1 MSEFIHSSSARRDPK
16 IRALRALYGNS
27 AEPYAW
33 YIIIMEILEEIPKHR
48 IKLNE
53 KNYIMLCQE
62 LNIDIKEL
70 KQFIKIAKN
79 LGILNVN
86 SQYLFSNELQASK
99 MKMRNYAITRREGGK
114 AKKRRRIK
122 MDIENNNINEDNINN
137 TDKPKEKPK
146 KENKEKIELN
156 QEIENRILE
165 VWNNAKIIKH
175 RKLTTNAKNKLRL
188 AMRDYSIDEI
198 MTAITNYGKI
208 VNNPKYFFKYKW
220 TLEEFLMRGIAK
232 FVYDECFK
240 NFLSNKNV
248 YVPYRED
255 DYDDIKF

>member
-1 MSEFIHSSSARRDPK
+1 MINNYVDRRDLRIK
-16 IRALRALYGNS
+16 SLRALYGNS
-27 AEPYAW
+27 AEPFAW

-122 MDIENNNINEDNINN
+122 MDIENNNINQDNINN
-137 TDKPKEKPK
+137 DDKSKEKPK
-146 KENKEKIELN
+146 KEKKEKIELN
-156 QEIENRILE
+156 QEIENQILE
-165 VWNNAKIIKH
+165 VWNSAKIIKH

-208 VNNPKYFFKYKW
+208 VNDSRYFFKYRW
-220 TLEEFLMRGIAK
+220 ALEDFLSRGVAK
-232 FVYDECFK
+232 FVNEECFTNYLINKK
-240 NFLSNKNV
+240 NI
-248 YVPYRED
+248 PYREKD
-255 DYDDIKF
+255 NDNDIKF

>member
-1 MSEFIHSSSARRDPK
+1 MASSYINRRDLRIK
-16 IRALRALYGNS
+16 SLRALYGNS
-27 AEPYAW
+27 AEPFAW

-122 MDIENNNINEDNINN
+122 MDIENNNINQDNINN
-137 TDKPKEKPK
+137 DDKSKEKPK
-146 KENKEKIELN
+146 KEKKEKIELN
-156 QEIENRILE
+156 QEIENQILE
-165 VWNNAKIIKH
+165 VWNSAKIIKH

-198 MTAITNYGKI
+198 MTAIINYGKI
-208 VNNPKYFFKYKW
+208 VNDSRYYFKYRW
-220 TLEEFLMRGIAK
+220 TLEDFLSRGIAK
-232 FVYDECFK
+232 FVNEECYNNYLINKK
-240 NFLSNKNV
+240 NI
-248 YVPYRED
+248 PYREKD
-255 DYDDIKF
+255 DNNDNIKF